1 MNPKSAC
8 LKRREEEKSEE
19 SASAKFSPSSTVAG
33 ILAGVTAAAAAN
45 AGLHGLPPP
54 SIAASSVP
62 ASVSTGPIGS
72 VMASSASHSM
82 DVHQFKD

>member
-33 ILAGVTAAAAAN
+33 ILAGVTAAAAN
-45 AGLHGLPPP
+45 AGLHGIPPP
-54 SIAASSVP
+54 SIAASSVA

>member
-33 ILAGVTAAAAAN
+33 ILAGVTAAAAN

>member
-19 SASAKFSPSSTVAG
+19 SASAKFSPGSTVAG
-33 ILAGVTAAAAAN
+33 LLAGVTAAAAN

-54 SIAASSVP
+54 PIPASTGPASVP
-62 ASVSTGPIGS
+62 AGSIGS